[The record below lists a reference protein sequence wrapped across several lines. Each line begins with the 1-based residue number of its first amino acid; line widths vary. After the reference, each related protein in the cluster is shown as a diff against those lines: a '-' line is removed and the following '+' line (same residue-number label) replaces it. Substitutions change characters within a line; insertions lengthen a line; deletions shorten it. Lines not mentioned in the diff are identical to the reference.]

1 MRHFDVLRRRYLFAV
16 TIAVALALA
25 AQATLV
31 VMWLGEGVLG
41 QRLLG
46 VLLAV
51 LPALVVLALGA
62 AFLALL
68 SRARASEDELA
79 LMSTSDPMT
88 GVLNR
93 RAFAGL
99 AAQEFTRTRRYDRPL
114 SVLSIGVDSVDDIV
128 EAHGSEAGELL
139 LQALTSAWQ
148 NALRTTDAIGR
159 LDEDHFAVLLPETN
173 GARARELAQ
182 RVRSA
187 SQNLALDFLRPHE
200 RVSVSIGVASVDTG
214 DSGIEHALVR
224 ADQALRESRRTGR
237 DDAEIAPNA
246 SVPS

>member
-1 MRHFDVLRRRYLFAV
+1 M
-16 TIAVALALA
+16 IAVALALV
-25 AQATLV
+25 AQASLV
-31 VMWLGEGVLG
+31 VMWLDEVASG
-41 QRLLG
+41 QRVVG
-46 VLLAV
+46 VLLAA
-51 LPALVVLALGA
+51 LPAIVVFALGA

-114 SVLSIGVDSVDDIV
+114 SVLSIGVDSFEATV
-128 EAHGSEAGELL
+128 EAHGSDAGDLL
-139 LQALTSAWQ
+139 LQTLTTAWQ

-159 LDEDHFAVLLPETN
+159 LDESHFAVLLPETS
-173 GARARELAQ
+173 GARARELAD

-187 SQNLALDFLRPHE
+187 SQNVSLDFLRPGE
-200 RVSVSIGVASVDTG
+200 SIAISIGFAAVDTG
-214 DSGIEHALVR
+214 ESGIEHALAR
-224 ADQALRESRRTGR
+224 ADQALRESRRSGR
-237 DDAEIAPNA
+237 DGTALTPDAPVA
-246 SVPS
+246 S